1 MPSDLEIGSDLQIW
15 TRCLTQ
21 KQFIIDKIIGQIQ
34 IDSGS
39 FLKRAL
45 KENRGLDLLT
55 YFHEE
60 FKLNAIVNPLSC

>member
-15 TRCLTQ
+15 TRRLTQ
-21 KQFIIDKIIGQIQ
+21 KQFITDKIIGQIQ

-45 KENRGLDLLT
+45 KENRG
-55 YFHEE
+55 
-60 FKLNAIVNPLSC
+60 